1 MLLRAVGFVL
11 RLGILCVPIALILF
25 QCYRYGQEMLL
36 ALLDPRAPVVY
47 VLQTEA
53 GPLQARVENYRID
66 LSSLT
71 ITAQRFRLSEAS
83 GRTLLSLDEAT
94 IPKFD
99 PQGGLSQPITVRARG
114 LFLRIR
120 RGADGSLEFQ
130 KYLPKTKGPPGL
142 TPFFV
147 SLRDARVL
155 YEDDSPARRITQEFA
170 SKRVLASGLG
180 DDLVFSGKVQ
190 VSGAGAVALRGQQT
204 PGPGFLLH
212 ARTVGLT
219 PERLLKDFGILGLP
233 PDIEV
238 SKPVV
243 SGSAVAWL
251 PPKGPFR
258 TVAAGTIRSE
268 SLKQG
273 DWQVRQSQAEF
284 SLSEEAA
291 RIRASG
297 ALPDGK
303 VTFVGGAKFGAWQ
316 VAGAVTGQLA
326 RADSLPGVRLADGI
340 RVAGLAANG
349 WIAAGDRVPLRYQ
362 AVVSAKSVEVP
373 SVPAVALV
381 ARLYGD
387 DKRMSFA
394 AENQLISASLASGI
408 GSYSMADGRLN
419 VAAVAPTIR
428 PETVRQLAKSDQ
440 IQFTGSAT
448 AFAEGAENILIDLAG
463 GGQLGWRGESSQP
476 FASLGE
482 ISFAGNWAKNQLNVS
497 RAVVAGPVGLA
508 SAEGTLRPNGAA
520 EILVKGRNL
529 QLTQLD
535 AETKGVASIRGS
547 IRGTL
552 SNPRLLARV
561 EVYNFERNN
570 QYIPLI
576 AAEGTAD
583 LKRVQ
588 LSSIKAVSGT
598 SLAKG
603 DAEVQIAGRRLSGE
617 LSVSNLQLS
626 DYVEEGAFGSL
637 DFPKIVLGGTLSR
650 PQLRATGQGENLVV
664 ASRKVEKLP
673 ITATLIGNNLYVR
686 SSGIEGLEGTANVD
700 LSYNLI
706 TGNGRGNI
714 QAMGLELES
723 IINDPEQ
730 PFDLTGRVSGTG
742 SFGFASS
749 AFLAAEFDGDLEG
762 VVING
767 TAMGAGTAVLRYGYG
782 QVLGDIQVGG
792 VDRYLV
798 ASKIKFDPEAQTL
811 GLRLDANRFEISDLV
826 EGSQRYREGFS
837 YDANQ
842 QLALLKGE
850 FNLGGTFSGPLL
862 APDLDIDI
870 LEAKNLTLSG
880 RKLGDI
886 KAAVSRIGRKWNIGS
901 LETTGPVV
909 RLQAKGTA
917 EEGGAIA
924 IDGEIA
930 SLDFAELTALI
941 PSASKLAG
949 SVTVPFL
956 ISGETLHPT
965 IQASVNT
972 LPADTLRPINDDP
985 LTGLS
990 LDFPTVQ
997 LVPSA
1002 GTEEG
1007 KLTLEGTYKL
1017 RGFEGSA
1024 VAALPYLYPLSIP
1037 RDKDIAVRVALK
1049 QRTLQEI
1056 AELSGA
1062 LDPARTE
1069 GSASGS
1075 VSFTGPLE
1083 NLLYDGNLTLNA
1095 PKLGLN
1101 AYAGSFQNVS
1111 AAARL
1116 DKNGLHL
1123 DLKADHSEG
1132 GKLTFV
1138 AQSPLSVESGLTAA
1152 LTERSLS
1159 ALLDRQITAKLTLD
1173 GFRYR
1178 QKFAG
1183 DSFVAATATGDLTA
1197 TGTLRSPLIQGGIG
1211 ISRASSVIPFL
1222 EPAAGRD
1229 EPPTV
1234 NPKFDIRIDLAEAA
1248 NLRSATAELYILG
1261 GGKLQGSLSN
1271 PFVLADMLVERGSI
1285 RLPGGLVRLE
1295 QGGDAKFVYDG
1306 TQRSPVAQLLL
1317 DVEGRTSITAADTFQ
1332 TVNRYDVYINLRG
1345 DLVKENGL
1353 NLSARSDPPGLS
1365 QDRVIALLGQTDIL
1379 TALGDS
1385 NKRSGAE
1392 EQVRNALTGYAV
1404 PAVFEKLTSD
1414 IARSLGLDY
1423 LSLDY
1428 NPFDRASI
1436 LFARALNKDFVLQGQ
1451 RQLSEPQP
1459 GFPVKFDFR
1468 LSYRP
1473 RRAKG
1478 IINQLNFSIGT
1489 DERRPIK
1496 FSIDYGIRF

>member
-11 RLGILCVPIALILF
+11 RLGILCVPIGLILI

-36 ALLDPRAPVVY
+36 AVLDPRAPVVY
-47 VLQTEA
+47 SFQTGA
-53 GPLQARVENYRID
+53 GPLTARVANYRID
-66 LSSLT
+66 ISTLT
-71 ITAQRFRLSEAS
+71 ITAQRFRLTEQS
-83 GRTLLSLDEAT
+83 GRTLVSLEEAT

-99 PQGGLSQPITVRARG
+99 PQRGLSQPITVRARG
-114 LFLRIR
+114 LFLRVR
-120 RGADGSLEFQ
+120 RGVDGSLEFQ
-130 KYLPKTKGPPGL
+130 KYLPKTKGPPGT

-147 SLRDARVL
+147 SLRDVRVL
-155 YEDDSPARRITQEFA
+155 YEDASPKRRVAQEFA
-170 SKRVLASGLG
+170 SPRVLVSGLG
-180 DDLVFSGKVQ
+180 DDLIFSGKVQ

-204 PGPGFLLH
+204 PGPGLLLH
-212 ARTVGLT
+212 AKTDGLM

-233 PDIEV
+233 PGLEV
-238 SKPVV
+238 YKPTV
-243 SGSAVAWL
+243 SGNAVAWL
-251 PPKGPFR
+251 PLRGPFR
-258 TVAAGTIRSE
+258 TVAAGTVRSE
-268 SLKQG
+268 KLKQAG
-273 DWQVRQSQAEF
+273 WEVRQSQAEF
-284 SLSEEAA
+284 SLSEEAV
-291 RIRASG
+291 RMRATG
-297 ALPDGK
+297 ALADGK
-303 VTFVGGAKFGAWQ
+303 VTFVGGAKFGGWQ
-316 VAGAVTGQLA
+316 VAGAVSGQIG
-326 RADSLPGVRLADGI
+326 RVDSLPGVRLADGVQ
-340 RVAGLAANG
+340 VAGLEANG
-349 WIAAGDRVPLRYQ
+349 WVAAGEKTPLRYQ
-362 AVVSAKSVEVP
+362 AVVSAKSVKVP
-373 SVPAVALV
+373 SVPTAAIVGRV
-381 ARLYGD
+381 YGD
-387 DKRMSFA
+387 EKLASFA
-394 AENQLISASLASGI
+394 AEDQLISASLASGI
-408 GSYSMADGRLN
+408 GSYSIPTGRLN
-419 VAAVAPTIR
+419 VAAIAPIIR
-428 PETVRQLAKSDQ
+428 PETVRLLAKSDQ
-440 IQFTGSAT
+440 LQFAGSAT

-463 GGQLGWRGESSQP
+463 SGRMGWRAESTKP
-476 FASLGE
+476 FAPLGE
-482 ISFAGNWAKNQLNVS
+482 VSFAGNWAQNQLNVS
-497 RAVVAGPVGLA
+497 RAVLVGPVGLA

-529 QLTQLD
+529 QLPQLD
-535 AETKGVASIRGS
+535 ADTKGVASIRGS

-552 SNPRLLARV
+552 SNPRLIARV
-561 EVYNFERNN
+561 EVYNFERSN

-583 LKRVQ
+583 LKRVR
-588 LSSIKAVSGT
+588 LGSIKAVSGT

-603 DAEVQIAGRRLSGE
+603 DAELKLADRRLSGE

-637 DFPKIVLGGTLSR
+637 DFPQIVLGGTLSR
-650 PQLRATGQGENLVV
+650 PQLRATGQGENLVL
-664 ASRKVEKLP
+664 AGRKVEKLP

-686 SSGIEGLEGTANVD
+686 SSGIEGLKGRANLD
-700 LSYNLI
+700 LSYNLAS
-706 TGNGRGNI
+706 GNGRGNI
-714 QAMGLELES
+714 QAKGLELES

-730 PFDLTGRVSGTG
+730 PFDLTGRVSGAGT
-742 SFGFASS
+742 FGFANA
-749 AFLAAEFDGDLEG
+749 AFLAAEFDGDLED

-767 TAMGAGTAVLRYGYG
+767 TEMGAGTTELRYAYG

-798 ASKIKFDPEAQTL
+798 ASKIKFDPDAQTL
-811 GLRLDANRFEISDLV
+811 ALRLDANRFEIGDLV

-850 FNLGGTFSGPLL
+850 FNLGGNFSGPLL
-862 APDLDIDI
+862 APDLNIDTF
-870 LEAKNLTLSG
+870 EAKNLTLSG

-886 KAAVSRIGRKWNIGS
+886 RAVVSRVGRKWNIAS

-917 EEGGAIA
+917 VEGGAIA
-924 IDGEIA
+924 VDGEIA

-972 LPADTLRPINDDP
+972 LPADTLRPINDGP

-997 LVPSA
+997 LVPTV
-1002 GTEEG
+1002 GTEDG

-1024 VAALPYLYPLSIP
+1024 VAALPYLYPLGIP
-1037 RDKDIAVRVALK
+1037 KDKDIDVLVALK

-1075 VSFTGPLE
+1075 VRFSGPLE
-1083 NLLYDGNLTLNA
+1083 NLLYDGNLTLTA

-1101 AYAGSFQNVS
+1101 AYAGSFQNVA

-1123 DLKADHSEG
+1123 DVKADHNEG
-1132 GKLTFV
+1132 GKLAFE
-1138 AQSPLSVESGLTAA
+1138 AQSPLSVENGLSAA
-1152 LTERSLS
+1152 LSERSLS
-1159 ALLDRQITAKLTLD
+1159 ALLDREITAKLTLD

-1183 DSFVAATATGDLTA
+1183 DSFVAATATGGLTA
-1197 TGTLRSPLIQGGIG
+1197 NGTLRSPLIQGTIG
-1211 ISRASSVIPFL
+1211 VSRASSVIPFL

-1234 NPKFDIRIDLAEAA
+1234 NPRFDVQINLAEPA

-1271 PFVLADMLVERGSI
+1271 PFVLADMLVERGSV

-1478 IINQLNFSIGT
+1478 IINQLSFSIGT